1 MNKDFRINKNGGNK
15 IKKKEDLEKE
25 LITLLL
31 PISDFDIVI
40 KNKDIKKTNKA
51 SSKQIF

>member
-1 MNKDFRINKNGGNK
+1 MNNKNLVKKNNHES

-31 PISDFDIVI
+31 PISDLDLII
-40 KNKDIKKTNKA
+40 KDKEIKKGIKTI
-51 SSKQIF
+51 SK